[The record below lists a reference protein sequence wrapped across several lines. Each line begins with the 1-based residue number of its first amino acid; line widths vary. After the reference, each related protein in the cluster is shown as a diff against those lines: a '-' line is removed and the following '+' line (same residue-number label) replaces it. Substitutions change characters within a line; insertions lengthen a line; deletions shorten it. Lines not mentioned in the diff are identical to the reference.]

1 MVAAQR
7 HKPPDKQDV
16 CRKVSSMLKKAY
28 TGLPLKRELP
38 VLETLLYAVC
48 LENTAMP
55 QADVVYA
62 RLLNAF
68 HDLNEVRVSSITE
81 LQPVFVDVEE
91 PDWRALRIKN
101 SLQYV
106 FETNYAFDFESLKRK
121 TADLAAKQLSKIP
134 AISPFMR
141 SYVLQH
147 CLGSHILPIDARM
160 HAALIWLGLAEREST
175 PEHAAEALRSM
186 VRKADAPL
194 FCHLLHCLATD
205 SKRMRAFASVNSKT
219 PLSCDD
225 ALARLDHLIRRGD
238 GGGRSATRKAAGHK
252 PASKLAGKSSGK
264 ASGKNGSHS
273 ARSSR
278 SKVGSKKRH

>member
-16 CRKVSSMLKKAY
+16 CRKVSALLKKAY
-28 TGLPLKRELP
+28 PGLPTKREP
-38 VLETLLYAVC
+38 HVLETLLYAIC
-48 LENTAMP
+48 LENTPMA

-62 RLLNAF
+62 RLFNAF

-81 LQPVFVDVEE
+81 LLPVFVDVEE
-91 PDWRALRIKN
+91 SDWRALRIKN

-106 FETNYAFDFESLKRK
+106 FETNYAFEFESLKRK

-134 AISPFMR
+134 ALSYFVR
-141 SYVLQH
+141 AYVLQH
-147 CLGSHILPIDARM
+147 CLGSHVLPIDARM
-160 HAALIWLGLAEREST
+160 QAALVWLGLAEREST
-175 PEHAAEALRSM
+175 PEHASEGMRSL

-205 SKRMRAFASVNSKT
+205 PKRMRAFVSVNSKT
-219 PLSCDD
+219 PLVCDD

-238 GGGRSATRKAAGHK
+238 TGSRGAARKAADTK
-252 PASKLAGKSSGK
+252 PAAKVARKAPGKSSGK
-264 ASGKNGSHS
+264 NGTHA

-278 SKVGSKKRH
+278 SKVGPKKRH